1 MDKVSKKGVPLLTA
15 GRAVRYKGKM
25 RFKIIRIFTCFMLC
39 IYMLSSVPVN
49 ALGTIQGSALKL
61 HEVRADSSLSFTPKA
76 PLSAQKDPCLSLLH
90 AARFSPGSSQAVQGR
105 DHHNLGP
112 SRTSIGYFA
121 SDAPDKKT
129 ASVALGLFLGVR
141 VALGPKEVVQDNK
154 RVQFSSEIRSTRAGG
169 HNHALAIAS
178 YRACKNKQA
187 LKSQ

>member
-1 MDKVSKKGVPLLTA
+1 MDKISKKGVPLLTA

-61 HEVRADSSLSFTPKA
+61 DEVHADSSLSFTPKA
-76 PLSAQKDPCLSLLH
+76 PLPAQKDPCLSLLH
-90 AARFSPGSSQAVQGR
+90 SARLSPGAQGR

-129 ASVALGLFLGVR
+129 ASVALGIFLGVR

-178 YRACKNKQA
+178 YRACKNNQA